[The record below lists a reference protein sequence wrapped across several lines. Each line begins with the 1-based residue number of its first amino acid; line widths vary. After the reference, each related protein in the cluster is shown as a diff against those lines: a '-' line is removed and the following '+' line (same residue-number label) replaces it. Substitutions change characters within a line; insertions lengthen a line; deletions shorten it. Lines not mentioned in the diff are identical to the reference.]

1 MIGAKN
7 IFNFQKTGFT
17 LIEVMV
23 SVAIFAVIILSITN
37 IFKLA
42 IDGQRS
48 AIATQN
54 VQESLKYFLE
64 VTAKEMRMAQ
74 KNKNV
79 CPGLGDDVI
88 FTKTT
93 NTSGDVLSFK
103 NYYGECVSYFLA
115 LDGTN
120 QRFKISRQLGV
131 GPLQVD
137 FISPA
142 KIKINSL
149 HFILSGGG
157 GTAQP
162 IVTVNLNAN
171 ALGGT
176 QFKSNMTL
184 QTSITSRYY
193 K

>member
-1 MIGAKN
+1 MIGDNK
-7 IFNFQKTGFT
+7 KGFT

-23 SVAIFAVIILSITN
+23 SVAIFAVIILSMTN

-48 AIATQN
+48 AIAAQN

-64 VTAKEMRMAQ
+64 VTAKEVRMAQ

-79 CPGLGDDVI
+79 CPGLGDETI

-93 NTSGDVLSFK
+93 NSLGDVLSFK

-115 LDGTN
+115 SDGTN
-120 QRFKISRQLGV
+120 QRFKVSRQLGV
-131 GPLQVD
+131 APVQVD
-137 FISPA
+137 YISPA
-142 KIKINSL
+142 RIKINSL
-149 HFILSGGG
+149 HFILSGGPG
-157 GTAQP
+157 VSQP
-162 IVTVNLNAN
+162 VVTINLNAN
-171 ALGGT
+171 ALGGS
-176 QFKSNMTL
+176 QFKSTMTL

>member
-1 MIGAKN
+1 MIGDKIRLIN
-7 IFNFQKTGFT
+7 KEGFT
-17 LIEVMV
+17 LFEVIV
-23 SVAIFAVIILSITN
+23 SVALFSIIILSATN

-48 AIATQN
+48 AIASQN

-79 CPGLGDDVI
+79 CPGLGDETI
-88 FTKTT
+88 FTLGG
-93 NTSGDVLSFK
+93 SGDRTTLSFK
-103 NYYGECVSYFLA
+103 NYYGECVTYSLA
-115 LDGTN
+115 PDGDN
-120 QRFKISRQLGV
+120 WRFQVSRQLGLSQAQV
-131 GPLQVD
+131 G

-142 KIKINSL
+142 KIRMNTL
-149 HFILSGGG
+149 HFSINDMEPFM
-157 GTAQP
+157 QP
-162 IVTVNLNAN
+162 MVTINFNAN
-171 ALGGT
+171 ALGSA
-176 QFKSNMTL
+176 QFQSNMTL